1 MVVGVLTLIA
11 HSLLAASSP
20 KLRAP
25 GLGFAAQLRAAR
37 EAKTHTA
44 LRGAMTASA
53 QRSAYLSAA
62 IDVAPSYHLSP
73 APATVKINGLDAP
86 GLGFAAKLRAAREA
100 KLATSPSMGQLTTLP
115 IAAPHV
121 VRTAEE
127 NALAAD
133 LKNAALLLGVHLD
146 HAIADSESISE
157 GGKAH
162 AFQLYRSNRTPEDE
176 ATLAKTQSLIRNAL
190 EGSKIDAT
198 ANAARVA
205 SLPLAGRDEQ
215 ERSTLATTQALIR
228 GVLGGNHQQPNERD
242 GASHLLDPFPV
253 RASAPRSTSASG
265 ASEVPPAASW
275 KAVSERGHA
284 ERIAALEKRLIDAV
298 MSGDG
303 ASVARLK
310 SELERLKERND
321 HTEVHTIEAELD
333 DLAAAPVS
341 GGGGSES
348 DGVRG
353 AWAGDAES
361 AIQEEEDAESTFQ
374 VDDTVDDST
383 FNDDNVDAEMLAAAT
398 AEADAYMDALDDTTS
413 DGNELSDGD
422 EWGALFSGVGF
433 KKDAGELLTSAP
445 DVDEEGGDFE
455 VMEGTVASRNA
466 ERTLG
471 VMDKLMNRQSGER
484 ASSEE
489 LLKLLRSTEGSTE
502 RS

>member
-62 IDVAPSYHLSP
+62 AAPSYHLSP

-228 GVLGGNHQQPNERD
+228 GVLGGNHQQPQERD
-242 GASHLLDPFPV
+242 GTSHLLDPIPV

-303 ASVARLK
+303 ESVARLK

-422 EWGALFSGVGF
+422 EWGALFSGIGF